1 MSFLQYFLLKHKIR
15 LKMVNSR
22 SSIFEVYKKIEK
34 ANDLEKSPY
43 EVVEMVL
50 KELNRTMHL
59 LILEV
64 DKKKAVL
71 ISKRNK
77 DMTDVQKSITKYVS
91 RSLTSIYSLQTS
103 LDFDRGG
110 NIATNLF
117 HLYEFC
123 RLQIIDAF
131 TKNKNDGLKKAFD
144 ALNEIISAW
153 GTIKV

>member
-1 MSFLQYFLLKHKIR
+1 
-15 LKMVNSR
+15 MVNSR

>member
-1 MSFLQYFLLKHKIR
+1 
-15 LKMVNSR
+15 MVNSR

-43 EVVEMVL
+43 EVVGMVL

>member
-1 MSFLQYFLLKHKIR
+1 
-15 LKMVNSR
+15 
-22 SSIFEVYKKIEK
+22 
-34 ANDLEKSPY
+34 
-43 EVVEMVL
+43 MVL

>member
-1 MSFLQYFLLKHKIR
+1 
-15 LKMVNSR
+15 MVSSR
-22 SSIFEVYKKIEK
+22 SNIFEVYKKIEK

-50 KELNRTMHL
+50 KELSRTMHL

-71 ISKRNK
+71 VTKRNK
-77 DMTDVQKSITKYVS
+77 DINIVQKTISKYVT

-103 LDFDRGG
+103 LDFDKGG
-110 NIATNLF
+110 VIATNLF

-123 RLQIIDAF
+123 RLQIINAF
-131 TKNKNDGLKKAFD
+131 SKNKNEGLKKAFD

>member
-1 MSFLQYFLLKHKIR
+1 
-15 LKMVNSR
+15 MVNSR

-131 TKNKNDGLKKAFD
+131 RHNKNDGLKKSYD
-144 ALNEIISAW
+144 ALSQIVLAW
-153 GTIKV
+153 DTMEK

>member
-1 MSFLQYFLLKHKIR
+1 
-15 LKMVNSR
+15 MVSKSN
-22 SSIFEVYKKIEK
+22 IFEVYKKIEK

-50 KELNRTMHL
+50 KELSRTMHL

-71 ISKRNK
+71 VSKRNK
-77 DMTDVQKSITKYVS
+77 EINLIQKGISKYVT

-103 LDFDRGG
+103 LDFEKGG
-110 NIATNLF
+110 EIAINLF

-123 RLQIIDAF
+123 RLQIIAAF
-131 TKNKNDGLKKAFD
+131 SKNKNDGLKKAFD

>member
-1 MSFLQYFLLKHKIR
+1 
-15 LKMVNSR
+15 MVNSR

-43 EVVEMVL
+43 EVVGMVL

-77 DMTDVQKSITKYVS
+77 DMIEVQKSITKYVS

>member
-1 MSFLQYFLLKHKIR
+1 
-15 LKMVNSR
+15 MVSSR
-22 SSIFEVYKKIEK
+22 SNIFEVYKKIEK

-50 KELNRTMHL
+50 KELSRTMHL

-71 ISKRNK
+71 VTKRNK
-77 DMTDVQKSITKYVS
+77 DINIVQKTISKYVT

-103 LDFDRGG
+103 LDFDKGG
-110 NIATNLF
+110 VIATNLF

-123 RLQIIDAF
+123 RLQIINAF
-131 TKNKNDGLKKAFD
+131 SENKNEGLKKAFD

>member
-1 MSFLQYFLLKHKIR
+1 MI
-15 LKMVNSR
+15 NSR

-43 EVVEMVL
+43 EVVGMVL

-77 DMTDVQKSITKYVS
+77 DMTDVQKSITNYVS

>member
-1 MSFLQYFLLKHKIR
+1 
-15 LKMVNSR
+15 MVNSR
-22 SSIFEVYKKIEK
+22 SSIFEVYKKIDK

>member
-1 MSFLQYFLLKHKIR
+1 
-15 LKMVNSR
+15 MVNSR

-77 DMTDVQKSITKYVS
+77 DMTDVQKSITNYVS

>member
-1 MSFLQYFLLKHKIR
+1 
-15 LKMVNSR
+15 MVNSR

-59 LILEV
+59 LIFEV

>member
-1 MSFLQYFLLKHKIR
+1 MIS
-15 LKMVNSR
+15 SR
-22 SSIFEVYKKIEK
+22 SNIFEVYKKIEK

-50 KELNRTMHL
+50 KELSRTMHL

-71 ISKRNK
+71 VSKRNK
-77 DMTDVQKSITKYVS
+77 DINNVQKAMSKYVT

-103 LDFDRGG
+103 LDFDKGG
-110 NIATNLF
+110 VIATNLF

-123 RLQIIDAF
+123 RLQIINAF
-131 TKNKNDGLKKAFD
+131 SKNKNEGLKKAFD

>member
-1 MSFLQYFLLKHKIR
+1 
-15 LKMVNSR
+15 MVNTR

-34 ANDLEKSPY
+34 AHDLEKSPY
-43 EVVEMVL
+43 EIVGMVL
-50 KELNRTMHL
+50 KELNRTVHL

-77 DMTDVQKSITKYVS
+77 DMIDIQKSITKFVS
-91 RSLTSIYSLQTS
+91 RSLTSIYSLQIS
-103 LDFDRGG
+103 LDFEKGG

>member
-1 MSFLQYFLLKHKIR
+1 
-15 LKMVNSR
+15 MVNSR
-22 SSIFEVYKKIEK
+22 SSIFEVYKKIDK

-43 EVVEMVL
+43 EVVGMVL